1 MTPNEY
7 RYCDRYEKSIDMD
20 YENIIEGNIDYI
32 NQLIKIKQK
41 YYNQHDEHI
50 IYADSTIGSTVN
62 PYYLVIQINTIEEIR
77 LLFFQDFARPLYY
90 EHSTLKFYLNVD
102 MRDIKDQMTK
112 YERQRLF
119 EYIII
124 NELNVVF
131 RLEDLTLTDF

>member
-1 MTPNEY
+1 M
-7 RYCDRYEKSIDMD
+7 
-20 YENIIEGNIDYI
+20 
-32 NQLIKIKQK
+32 
-41 YYNQHDEHI
+41 
-50 IYADSTIGSTVN
+50 
-62 PYYLVIQINTIEEIR
+62 
-77 LLFFQDFARPLYY
+77 YY

-119 EYIII
+119 EYII